1 MSTVSEKLSESLNG
15 SISINPLLSE
25 MLGGTKKIKKLTVSI
40 KYLICSAVNVFRYI
54 TIFV

>member
-25 MLGGTKKIKKLTVSI
+25 MLCGTKKIKKLTVSI